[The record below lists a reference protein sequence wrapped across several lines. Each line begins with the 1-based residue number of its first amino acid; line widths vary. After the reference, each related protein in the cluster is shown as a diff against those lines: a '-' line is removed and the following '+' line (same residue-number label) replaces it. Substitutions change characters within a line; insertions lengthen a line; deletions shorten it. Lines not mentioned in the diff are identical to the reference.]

1 MKNIVDGDRK
11 KCNGKNSWG
20 YASTQT
26 SFHEIT
32 WGERKGNTGTC
43 DPRDGNCK
51 CHNPIYA
58 EGMGETVETCNEFQQ
73 VELSISIASAFT
85 VAGTVWL
92 VMMVSFAPVRRRPA
106 HALSPP
112 PPTKAARFTCACVLC
127 VAQMTKHGLGKYAT
141 KLAERVERRLRRDR
155 IQALID
161 KALEEVPIVPKRI
174 KRKPTKYKRLAKLAF
189 AFTIFLSVLPFLMLE
204 LVRMLFD
211 AFLLMNNWKEIAIAI
226 DPKFMTSIDFPV
238 KNFLKHISIPL
249 PGFDVMFMQDLWK
262 WAVEFLVKF
271 TDWAGALMAATKVTC
286 DGSTQPVFFA
296 GHIGLVRA
304 V

>member
-32 WGERKGNTGTC
+32 WGERKGDSGTC

-58 EGMGETVETCNEFQQ
+58 EGMGDTVETCNEFQQ
-73 VELSISIASAFT
+73 VELSIGIASAFT

-211 AFLLMNNWKEIAIAI
+211 AFLLMNNWKELKG
-226 DPKFMTSIDFPV
+226 PNFMVSIDLPV
-238 KNFLKHISIPL
+238 ENFLKHISIPL
-249 PGFDVMFMQDLWK
+249 PGFDVLFMQDLWK

-271 TDWAGALMAATKVTC
+271 TDWAGALMAVTKVTC

>member
-1 MKNIVDGDRK
+1 
-11 KCNGKNSWG
+11 
-20 YASTQT
+20 
-26 SFHEIT
+26 
-32 WGERKGNTGTC
+32 
-43 DPRDGNCK
+43 
-51 CHNPIYA
+51 
-58 EGMGETVETCNEFQQ
+58 
-73 VELSISIASAFT
+73 
-85 VAGTVWL
+85 
-92 VMMVSFAPVRRRPA
+92 
-106 HALSPP
+106 
-112 PPTKAARFTCACVLC
+112 
-127 VAQMTKHGLGKYAT
+127 MTKHGLGKYAT

-211 AFLLMNNWKEIAIAI
+211 AFLLMNNWKELKG
-226 DPKFMTSIDFPV
+226 PNFMVSIDLPV
-238 KNFLKHISIPL
+238 ENFLKHISIPL
-249 PGFDVMFMQDLWK
+249 PGFDVLFMQDLWK

>member
-1 MKNIVDGDRK
+1 MKNIVDGNKK
-11 KCNGKNSWG
+11 KCISANSYG

-32 WGERKGNTGTC
+32 WSERKGNTGTC
-43 DPRDGNCK
+43 DPRVGNCK

-58 EGMGETVETCNEFQQ
+58 EAVDDNMQTCNEEQQ
-73 VELSISIASAFT
+73 VELSISIASVFT
-85 VAGTVWL
+85 VVGTVWL
-92 VMMVSFAPVRRRPA
+92 VMMVSFAPARRHPA

-249 PGFDVMFMQDLWK
+249 PGFDVMFMQDLWE